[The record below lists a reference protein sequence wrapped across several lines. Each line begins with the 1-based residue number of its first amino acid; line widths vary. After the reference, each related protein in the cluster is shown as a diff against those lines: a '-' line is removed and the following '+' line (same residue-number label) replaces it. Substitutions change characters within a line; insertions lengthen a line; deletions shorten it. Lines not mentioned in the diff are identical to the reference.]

1 MRVET
6 CGPLKNNQFKVN
18 HMAIECPVCSG
29 NGCDACEGG
38 GEVEKGSLIDE
49 AYNEDEQDDNDDD

>member
-1 MRVET
+1 
-6 CGPLKNNQFKVN
+6 
-18 HMAIECPVCSG
+18 MAIECPVCSG